1 MRIVPQ
7 GSSITG
13 YIKETRLVKKTKK
26 CSLWQEGT
34 NREFLTKEPRPPPRV
49 HRRKLFF
56 RANTARKEM
65 LSCTRCLI
73 KTKEAKEGRAFFLG
87 AREKKGRERKRRRRR
102 KRTDTRKFRDRR
114 GSERGEVWKLEV
126 SVAIRRLGEILSR
139 YRLSQSRGKFV
150 FSVPGIK
157 VSSRSNVCFEPR
169 PSTKTWSKNRL
180 PNDVCEGSFR
190 EMADGRS

>member
-1 MRIVPQ
+1 MYALLDKDER
-7 GSSITG
+7 GERGAS
-13 YIKETRLVKKTKK
+13 
-26 CSLWQEGT
+26 
-34 NREFLTKEPRPPPRV
+34 
-49 HRRKLFF
+49 FF
-56 RANTARKEM
+56 SRGERKE
-65 LSCTRCLI
+65 
-73 KTKEAKEGRAFFLG
+73 
-87 AREKKGRERKRRRRR
+87 REERKRRRR

-150 FSVPGIK
+150 FSVPGMK

-169 PSTKTWSKNRL
+169 PSTETWSKNRL

>member
-1 MRIVPQ
+1 MFPLAR
-7 GSSITG
+7 G
-13 YIKETRLVKKTKK
+13 
-26 CSLWQEGT
+26 
-34 NREFLTKEPRPPPRV
+34 NEPRVSHKGTSPATSRPPSKIV
-49 HRRKLFF
+49 LSS
-56 RANTARKEM
+56 ARKEM

-169 PSTKTWSKNRL
+169 PSTETWSKNRL